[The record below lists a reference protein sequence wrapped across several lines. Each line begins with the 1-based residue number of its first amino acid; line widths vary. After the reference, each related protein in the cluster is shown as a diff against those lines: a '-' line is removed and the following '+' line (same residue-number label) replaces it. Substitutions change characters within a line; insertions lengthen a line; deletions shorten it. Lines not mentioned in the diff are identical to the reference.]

1 MKHSKS
7 LSIVV
12 PCFNEQKNIFK
23 VISNIKK
30 SLKLSKIDDYEIIII
45 NDGSTDKTSCIIK
58 SLTDKKIRIID
69 NKKNIG
75 LGNAVMKGYVVAKK
89 KYCMYVPGDNTHPTK
104 GLVMI
109 FKKINFSKN
118 ELLIPYVEN
127 NQTRHILRLFLS
139 ILIL

>member
-89 KYCMYVPGDNTHPTK
+89 NIVCMYLET
-104 GLVMI
+104 
-109 FKKINFSKN
+109 
-118 ELLIPYVEN
+118 
-127 NQTRHILRLFLS
+127 
-139 ILIL
+139 ILIQPRV